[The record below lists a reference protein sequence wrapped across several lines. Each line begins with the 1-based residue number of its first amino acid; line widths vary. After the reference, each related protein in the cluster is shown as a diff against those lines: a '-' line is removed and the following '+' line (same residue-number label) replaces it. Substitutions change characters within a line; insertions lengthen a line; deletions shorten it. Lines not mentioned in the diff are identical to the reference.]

1 MGLLG
6 KKVGVY
12 LHALFGKRT
21 RAGACI
27 LVVLLLVSSLT
38 ACTLFSNSGSEEIAG
53 VAQPGTGEEEEEEE
67 TTALFEVQE
76 WEVISDIDR
85 AYLKMDFS
93 CDIRLS
99 LSLADSRGVK
109 TSYSRWVT
117 EEESSIKLPMTYSS
131 LETPKAGTYSMIAK
145 DESGKTVA
153 TVEVADFEGPNLM
166 ITGVSYTGE
175 EDTLRV
181 EVLNQGDL
189 PAYVANASVWLDDVH
204 PQTEGGQGSVL
215 PGETS
220 AILVTLSSAG
230 EFPSPSV
237 VDLEIELMDSM
248 GGVIAHYKGYMSLA
262 PMQTYASENW
272 GYAISYPIGWIVTE
286 EATSLESL
294 LTIKAPDAEG
304 WVTIEI
310 ERNPGYRVDQ
320 WVDENNLTRQAEW
333 YSYEVFTNEQISW
346 KGLPACQLTWVRQI
360 EILGDIT
367 QGKEIC
373 FDNDGWKYSVR
384 GVALESVF
392 SVYAAQL
399 EAIINMFAL
408 LS

>member
-1 MGLLG
+1 
-6 KKVGVY
+6 
-12 LHALFGKRT
+12 
-21 RAGACI
+21 
-27 LVVLLLVSSLT
+27 
-38 ACTLFSNSGSEEIAG
+38 
-53 VAQPGTGEEEEEEE
+53 
-67 TTALFEVQE
+67 
-76 WEVISDIDR
+76 
-85 AYLKMDFS
+85 
-93 CDIRLS
+93 
-99 LSLADSRGVK
+99 
-109 TSYSRWVT
+109 
-117 EEESSIKLPMTYSS
+117 
-131 LETPKAGTYSMIAK
+131 
-145 DESGKTVA
+145 
-153 TVEVADFEGPNLM
+153 
-166 ITGVSYTGE
+166 
-175 EDTLRV
+175 
-181 EVLNQGDL
+181 
-189 PAYVANASVWLDDVH
+189 
-204 PQTEGGQGSVL
+204 
-215 PGETS
+215 
-220 AILVTLSSAG
+220 
-230 EFPSPSV
+230 
-237 VDLEIELMDSM
+237 MDSM